1 MPEGGTKAHESVPE
15 GGTCYG
21 ISDGDSLNGNS
32 KETIRDKKPVK
43 DLWASVAPLG

>member
-21 ISDGDSLNGNS
+21 NSDGDSLNGTS
-32 KETIRDKKPVK
+32 KETIRDKEKVV
-43 DLWASVAPLG
+43 DLWATVAPL